1 MKPAKPSLAEAMG
14 DDMPDV
20 EALTADDEESDET
33 AGGQALLDA
42 IDQKDPAAILA
53 AVNAMIDLKM
63 AGSEA

>member
-1 MKPAKPSLAEAMG
+1 
-14 DDMPDV
+14 MPDV